1 MTSDVGL
8 RERKK
13 RATRAALSHAA
24 WSLMVE
30 QGIDAVTAESVAAT
44 VDVSPRTFRNYF
56 ASREEAILDGIVQRS
71 SWLVEALRARPA
83 GEPVWD
89 SFAHVLPDAI
99 MRVLGERED
108 DVLALV
114 RVSAENPAMLARQLT
129 AFARVE
135 RLIAEVI
142 AERTG
147 ADVERDLAPHLLAA
161 VPGATMR
168 AVVTFWAD
176 GATDATL
183 PDLVRTSVAQLREG
197 LPLGHP
203 PSEASP
209 APPAGRQRAGESSRP

>member
-13 RATRAALSHAA
+13 RATRAALSQAA

-30 QGIDAVTAESVAAT
+30 RGIDAVTAETVAAT

-56 ASREEAILDGIVQRS
+56 SSREEAILDGIVQRAS
-71 SWLVEALRARPA
+71 SLVEALRARPA
-83 GEPVWD
+83 DEPVWD
-89 SFAHVLPDAI
+89 SLAHVLPEAI
-99 MRVLGERED
+99 TNVLGDRD
-108 DVLALV
+108 DIAVLV
-114 RVSAENPAMLARQLT
+114 RVSAANPALLAQQLT
-129 AFARVE
+129 VFAHVE

-161 VPGATMR
+161 VPGALIR

-176 GATDATL
+176 GDTDASL
-183 PDLVRTSVAQLREG
+183 PDLVRASITQLRDG
-197 LPLGHP
+197 LPLGR
-203 PSEASP
+203 AAP
-209 APPAGRQRAGESSRP
+209 AT

>member
-13 RATRAALSHAA
+13 RATRAALSQAA

-30 QGIDAVTAESVAAT
+30 RGIDAVTAETVAAT

-56 ASREEAILDGIVQRS
+56 SSREEAILDGIVQRAS
-71 SWLVEALRARPA
+71 SLVEALRARPA
-83 GEPVWD
+83 DEPVWD
-89 SFAHVLPDAI
+89 SLAHVLPEAI
-99 MRVLGERED
+99 TNVLGDRD
-108 DVLALV
+108 DIAVLA
-114 RVSAENPAMLARQLT
+114 RVSAANPALLAQQLT
-129 AFARVE
+129 VFAHVE

-161 VPGATMR
+161 VPGALMR

-176 GATDATL
+176 GDTDASL
-183 PDLVRTSVAQLREG
+183 PDLVRASITQLRDG
-197 LPLGHP
+197 LPLGR
-203 PSEASP
+203 AAP
-209 APPAGRQRAGESSRP
+209 AT

>member
-30 QGIDAVTAESVAAT
+30 RGIDAVTAESVAAT

-56 ASREEAILDGIVQRS
+56 ASREEAVLDGIVQRAS
-71 SWLVEALRARPA
+71 GLVDALRARPA

-89 SFAHVLPDAI
+89 SLAHVLPGAI
-99 MRVLGERED
+99 MKVLGERETD
-108 DVLALV
+108 IAALV
-114 RVSAENPAMLARQLT
+114 RVSAENPEMLARQLT

-135 RLIAEVI
+135 RLLAEVI

-147 ADVERDLAPHLLAA
+147 ADLDRDLAPHLLAA

-168 AVVTFWAD
+168 AVLTFWAD
-176 GATDATL
+176 GATDASL
-183 PDLVRTSVAQLREG
+183 PDLVRRSIAQLREG
-197 LPLGHP
+197 LPLGR
-203 PSEASP
+203 A
-209 APPAGRQRAGESSRP
+209 APET

>member
-13 RATRAALSHAA
+13 RATRAALSQAA

-30 QGIDAVTAESVAAT
+30 RGIDAVTAETVAAT

-56 ASREEAILDGIVQRS
+56 SSREEAILDGIVQRAS
-71 SWLVEALRARPA
+71 SLVEALRARPA
-83 GEPVWD
+83 DEPVWD
-89 SFAHVLPDAI
+89 SLAHVLPEAI
-99 MRVLGERED
+99 TNVLGDRD
-108 DVLALV
+108 DIAVLV
-114 RVSAENPAMLARQLT
+114 RVSAANPALLAQQLT
-129 AFARVE
+129 VFARVE

-161 VPGATMR
+161 VPGALMR

-176 GATDATL
+176 GDTDASL
-183 PDLVRTSVAQLREG
+183 PDLVRASITQLRDG
-197 LPLGHP
+197 LPLGR
-203 PSEASP
+203 A
-209 APPAGRQRAGESSRP
+209 APGT

>member
-13 RATRAALSHAA
+13 RATRAALSQAA

-30 QGIDAVTAESVAAT
+30 RGIDAVTAETVAAT

-56 ASREEAILDGIVQRS
+56 SSREEAILDGIVQRAS
-71 SWLVEALRARPA
+71 SLVEALRARPA
-83 GEPVWD
+83 DEPVWD
-89 SFAHVLPDAI
+89 SLAHVLPEAI
-99 MRVLGERED
+99 TNVLGDRD
-108 DVLALV
+108 DIAVLV
-114 RVSAENPAMLARQLT
+114 RVSAANPALLAQQLT
-129 AFARVE
+129 VFAHVE

-161 VPGATMR
+161 VPGALMR

-176 GATDATL
+176 GDTDASL
-183 PDLVRTSVAQLREG
+183 PDLVRASITQLRDG
-197 LPLGHP
+197 LPLGR
-203 PSEASP
+203 AAP
-209 APPAGRQRAGESSRP
+209 AT